1 MRALHYRIAVLALF
15 AAAFSSG
22 CHRKK
27 PPQPVMVP
35 PAVEVPVPE
44 KQPAQPPPPPPL
56 PPSQTGTAIAPP
68 PAATEQNVPGP
79 PRKHRRQ
86 TKKTQTAQSSEA
98 QPPAATAPAPAT
110 TATTT
115 PAPVPQ
121 LGQMLTDQQRRDYE
135 ARIQA
140 ALDRARAN
148 LQKARSNP
156 NLTDAQK
163 NMAAQVAS
171 FVDQAE
177 ERRKTDLVSA
187 RSLAERADLL
197 ARDLA
202 EGK

>member
-1 MRALHYRIAVLALF
+1 
-15 AAAFSSG
+15 
-22 CHRKK
+22 
-27 PPQPVMVP
+27 
-35 PAVEVPVPE
+35 
-44 KQPAQPPPPPPL
+44 
-56 PPSQTGTAIAPP
+56 
-68 PAATEQNVPGP
+68 
-79 PRKHRRQ
+79 
-86 TKKTQTAQSSEA
+86 
-98 QPPAATAPAPAT
+98 
-110 TATTT
+110 
-115 PAPVPQ
+115 
-121 LGQMLTDQQRRDYE
+121 MLTDQQRRDYE

>member
-1 MRALHYRIAVLALF
+1 
-15 AAAFSSG
+15 
-22 CHRKK
+22 
-27 PPQPVMVP
+27 MVP

-56 PPSQTGTAIAPP
+56 PPAQTGTAIAPP
-68 PAATEQNVPGP
+68 PAGNEPKVPGP
-79 PRKHRRQ
+79 PKKHRRQ
-86 TKKTQTAQSSEA
+86 TKKTEAAQSAQTSEA
-98 QPPAATAPAPAT
+98 QPAAATPPAPAT
-110 TATTT
+110 TATTA
-115 PAPVPQ
+115 PSPVPQ

-135 ARIQA
+135 THIQS

-148 LQKARSNP
+148 LQKAHSNP

-177 ERRKTDLVSA
+177 ERRKTDPVSA

>member
-1 MRALHYRIAVLALF
+1 MRALRYRTAIIALS
-15 AAAFSSG
+15 AAAFLSG
-22 CHRKK
+22 CHRRK

-56 PPSQTGTAIAPP
+56 PPAQTGTAIAPP
-68 PAATEQNVPGP
+68 PATTQPQVPGP
-79 PRKHRRQ
+79 PNKRHRR
-86 TKKTQTAQSSEA
+86 TKKTQAAQSDEA
-98 QPPAATAPAPAT
+98 SAAAT
-110 TATTT
+110 TAAPAGAGTTA
-115 PAPVPQ
+115 APGAVPQ

-135 ARIQA
+135 ASIQA

-148 LQKARSNP
+148 LQKARGNP
-156 NLTDAQK
+156 NVTEAQK